1 MTKKRRA
8 ARQRLDQILVE
19 RGLAPTRAK
28 AQALVLA
35 GTVFSGETRLD
46 KPGTSYPHDT
56 PIEVRESGP
65 RWVSRGAGKLI
76 AGLDAF
82 GVDPAGATALDV
94 GASTGGFTEVLLAR
108 SAAKVYAVD
117 VGYGQL
123 DLKLRGDPRVV
134 VMERTNARR
143 LTRADVPEAIDLV
156 VCDASFISLKT
167 VLPAA
172 LDLTA
177 PKARLVALIKP
188 QFEAG
193 RGEVG
198 KGGVVRDVSVHER
211 VQAEIRAWLNERP
224 GWRVLGTVPSPV
236 IGPKGNHEFLIGAVK

>member
-8 ARQRLDQILVE
+8 ARQRLDQILVD

-35 GTVFSGETRLD
+35 GTVFSAETRLD
-46 KPGTSYPHDT
+46 KPGTSYPNDT
-56 PIEVRESGP
+56 SIEVRENGP

-82 GVDPAGATALDV
+82 DIDPAGATALDV

-108 SAAKVYAVD
+108 GAAKVYAVD

-143 LTRADVPEAIDLV
+143 LTRADVPDPIGLV

-177 PKARLVALIKP
+177 PGSRLVALIKP

-198 KGGVVRDVSVHER
+198 KGGVVRDPNVHAR
-211 VQAEIRAWLNERP
+211 VQAEIRAWLGERP

-236 IGPKGNHEFLIGAVK
+236 IGPKGNREFLIGAVK